1 VDGGEEDEIPP
12 YNPTEIAAALH
23 ASQRREERLCDH
35 LNEYTLLTACLKC
48 DNMGIGVKVMT
59 PRAKITVDLGD
70 DELYQAIKIAAIEHR
85 ASLREVVIEA
95 LRDWLRHQEELED
108 LRDYQEAKG
117 EPARPFKEFLAELTE

>member
-1 VDGGEEDEIPP
+1 MKHLPTAPP
-12 YNPTEIAAALH
+12 RLPRH
-23 ASQRREERLCDH
+23 SRASQGREDRRCVTNH
-35 LNEYTLLTACLKC
+35 MNEYTLLTACLKC

-59 PRAKITVDLGD
+59 QRAKITVDLGD
-70 DELYQAIKIAAIEHR
+70 DELYQAIKIAAIEHK